1 MHAVTSG
8 ENSQFIQIYREKFVV
23 KQPEN
28 YETVDS
34 DLDTRIT
41 PAKRVT
47 SSTWGP
53 HLHVTGPERCLEIK
67 FRENP
72 KEYGIQPRRR
82 RPPVT
87 CSALPVCRSF
97 LQSGWASVF
106 ARVTIILNST
116 PSNLPQRL
124 NGTFIK
130 V

>member
-1 MHAVTSG
+1 M
-8 ENSQFIQIYREKFVV
+8 V

-34 DLDTRIT
+34 DLDMRIT

-53 HLHVTGPERCLEIK
+53 PNEIWGKSLGVWHPTSPVNARRLLALHCH
-67 FRENP
+67 
-72 KEYGIQPRRR
+72 
-82 RPPVT
+82 
-87 CSALPVCRSF
+87 CRSF
-97 LQSGWASVF
+97 LQSGCANVF

-116 PSNLPQRL
+116 PSNFPQRL
-124 NGTFIK
+124 NGTLIK